1 MNTRSIAR
9 YPLYIDLP
17 RISVLLSLLAPCVV
31 VNAQVAE
38 PQIAGRVIRADN
50 GRPIEGAAI
59 ELRPTWVASGN
70 GQFQTAITD
79 SHGEYRFVDRL
90 SDGTYEVDE
99 SADGF
104 VSHTY
109 SRDGTVEGVFQRVDT
124 LH

>member
-1 MNTRSIAR
+1 
-9 YPLYIDLP
+9 
-17 RISVLLSLLAPCVV
+17 

-59 ELRPTWVASGN
+59 ELRPTWVVSGN

-90 SDGTYEVDE
+90 SDGTYEVDA